1 MTANLSA
8 CANVWQRCWSL
19 YNSVNSKETGTKP
32 NLEPLLRLTCRW
44 SPIVLIKYYN
54 THTCLPAPPPLRPE
68 VWFHPIIRRFLSL
81 FSSHRKNWFAAR
93 CKYLHLIKKNSQRA
107 NRHCEFFLI
116 RCKHSQ
122 RAANQFLRWLEKR
135 LNGDI
140 VPVYIEFTDITG
152 LLIWLQKLGD
162 RKWRICRTK
171 ICHHRKLC
179 KFSSQEKRQIE
190 PHLEDFFY

>member
-1 MTANLSA
+1 MTSNLYA

-32 NLEPLLRLTCRW
+32 NLEALMEAD
-44 SPIVLIKYYN
+44 V
-54 THTCLPAPPPLRPE
+54 PLRSE
-68 VWFHPIIRRFLSL
+68 VWFHPIIQRVLGL

-93 CKYLHLIKKNSQRA
+93 CECLHLIKKNSHQA
-107 NRHCEFFLI
+107 NEHCEFFLI

-152 LLIWLQKLGD
+152 LLIWLQKLRD
-162 RKWRICRTK
+162 RKWRI
-171 ICHHRKLC
+171 
-179 KFSSQEKRQIE
+179 
-190 PHLEDFFY
+190 